1 MTRQIKSNR
10 RQGRV
15 IRPCLLAA
23 AIGLALSGQNAQAF
37 SFSSGD
43 LNVNVD
49 TTLSYGVGMRTGRR
63 DDSLIAKAYFD
74 PTLAQQPLANQIA
87 ARGAFSANSDD
98 GNLNFDRWDTIFNAA
113 RITSE
118 VDITYGRYGAFLR
131 GNYFY
136 DFTLNDKDFLS
147 DAAKDRV
154 GQRARLLDA
163 FVYGD
168 FDAGDRTLS
177 LRLGRQVVSWGE
189 STFLPGGINTINP
202 VDITALRTAGAE
214 LRDAFLPLNMLWGS
228 IDLTQNSSLE
238 AVVMFEW
245 AAVEAEP
252 VGTFFATNDFA
263 TAGGRYA
270 MLNFGLVP
278 QPVRN
283 PDLYDPVCRGGNF
296 TASDAT
302 LPDGT
307 PLPPQLVAIG
317 CSAAFPRAQNINA
330 RDGGQWGV
338 AWRYFSQALN
348 DTEFG
353 VYYLRYHSRLPVI
366 SGRAVTGAS
375 PTTGQVI
382 VEYPEDINLIGLSF
396 NTNLGGWS
404 IGGEVSY
411 RDNVPLQIDDVEL
424 LFAGLSPLNAVLPA
438 EYERFR
444 SQLGEYAPG
453 EFIPGYERRKV
464 SQAQMTFTNLVGPNN
479 WIGADQIAMVGEVGA
494 THVWNLPGRD
504 ELRFEGPGTNTGGG
518 PSRET
523 GGTIRNPVTT
533 PDGFATA
540 FSWGYRLVIAP
551 TYNGIAGSAWNMTP
565 RLAFNHDV
573 NGVSPGPGGNFIQGR
588 KQVTV
593 GVDFDFQATW
603 RTGIAYTQ
611 FFGAG
616 TNNLLSDR
624 DFVSASV
631 SYSF

>member
-1 MTRQIKSNR
+1 MTRQLKKNQ

-23 AIGLALSGQNAQAF
+23 AIGMALSANNAQAIEI
-37 SFSSGD
+37 SSGD
-43 LNVNVD
+43 LNISIG
-49 TTLSYGVGMRTGRR
+49 TTISYGVGVRAGRR
-63 DDSLIAKAYFD
+63 DDALIAKSHFD
-74 PTLAQQPLANQIA
+74 PTIGGQPLANQIA
-87 ARGAFSANSDD
+87 ARGRFSANSDD
-98 GNLNFDRWDTIFNAA
+98 GNLNFDRWDPIFNVA

-118 VDITYGRYGAFLR
+118 ADISYGRYGAFIR

-147 DAAKDRV
+147 DGAKDRA
-154 GQRARLLDA
+154 GERGRLLDA

-168 FDAGDRTLS
+168 FDVGERLLS

-189 STFLPGGINTINP
+189 STFLAGGINTINP
-202 VDITALRTAGAE
+202 VDITALRTAGSE

-228 IDLTQNSSLE
+228 IDLTQNASME

-245 AAVEAEP
+245 DPVEAEP

-283 PDLYDPVCRGGNF
+283 PDLYDEVCRGGNF
-296 TASDAT
+296 GASDAIIA
-302 LPDGT
+302 GGA
-307 PLPPQLVAIG
+307 PLPPQLVAVG
-317 CSAAFPRAQNINA
+317 CSAAFPRAQNNNA
-330 RDGGQWGV
+330 RDGGQYGV
-338 AWRYFSQALN
+338 AFRYFAPWLN

-353 VYYLRYHSRLPVI
+353 LYYLRYHSRLPVL
-366 SGRAVTGAS
+366 SGQAVTS
-375 PTTGQVI
+375 PDITTGRVI
-382 VEYPEDINLIGLSF
+382 VEYPEDINLFGISF
-396 NTNLGGWS
+396 NTTAGGWS
-404 IGGEVSY
+404 IGGEISY

-424 LFAGLSPLNAVLPA
+424 LFAGLSPLNAALPA

-444 SQLGEYAPG
+444 SQLGQFQPG

-464 SQAQMTFTNLVGPNN
+464 SQAQVTLTNLVGPNN
-479 WIGADQIAMVGEVGA
+479 WIGADQIAMVGEFGA

-504 ELRFEGPGTNTGGG
+504 ELRFEGPGTDTGGG
-518 PSRET
+518 PNRFE
-523 GGTIRNPVTT
+523 GGNSRNPVRTE
-533 PDGFATA
+533 DGFATA

-551 TYNGIAGSAWNMTP
+551 TYNAIGGSAWNMTP

-573 NGVSPGPGGNFIQGR
+573 NGVSPGPGGNFVQGR
-588 KQVTV
+588 KQATV
-593 GVDFDFQATW
+593 GVDFDYQARW

-611 FFGAG
+611 FFGG
-616 TNNLLSDR
+616 GINNLLRDR